1 MWNFVSTSILA
12 GLLAVVGTVGAGAAD
27 KADGKSCCD
36 LKLACCSPAKACCS
50 QTKTACCEQGLAC
63 CNSAQA
69 CCTAA
74 PSCCAEAKACCK
86 EAKACC
92 NTQPKLTIG
101 ALLLRSA
108 ASQSKLKAS
117 QF

>member
-63 CNSAQA
+63 CKMPRP
-69 CCTAA
+69 AA
-74 PSCCAEAKACCK
+74 PVLSMPCRGQACCK

-92 NTQPKLTIG
+92 NTQPKLTTC
-101 ALLLRSA
+101 ARCRAPPQVSRS
-108 ASQSKLKAS
+108 
-117 QF
+117 